1 MIQLINAIEIAP
13 LKYKKGEH
21 ELPEV
26 SDPPNPEEWYRKW
39 VKAVSIIDLDFD
51 TIDKNSYFVDIENID
66 DRNLKIILEIDL
78 QEIDLDAC
86 EDQIMPFD
94 GGIVLKSNDKILL
107 KPTCCGDIGIIKEW
121 QRILENE
128 SKEWTDLWIGH
139 PYVFYKKENG
149 KIQFSDYS
157 DLNLSEFLNIEPI
170 FEIEESN
177 LRIELEKVT
186 QHQINFKNKII
197 NTLQE
202 MNVENAERISELMIG
217 VK

>member
-1 MIQLINAIEIAP
+1 MELINVIEISP
-13 LKYKKGEH
+13 LKYSKEEY

-26 SDPPNPEEWYRKW
+26 SDPPNPEVWYRKW
-39 VKAVSIIDLDFD
+39 VKAVSSIDLDFD
-51 TIDKNSYFVDIENID
+51 TIDKDSYFVDIEDVD

-78 QEIDLDAC
+78 QEIDLGDF

-94 GGIVLKSNDKILL
+94 GGIVLKKNDEILI
-107 KPTCCGDIGIIKEW
+107 KPTCCGDISNIKEW

-128 SKEWTDLWIGH
+128 SKEWSDLWIGH
-139 PYVFYKKENG
+139 PSVFYKKENG

-157 DLNLSEFLNIEPI
+157 DLNLNEFLDIQPI

-177 LRIELEKVT
+177 LRIEFEKVK
-186 QHQINFKNKII
+186 QQQIKFKNTISEILKKMKID
-197 NTLQE
+197 
-202 MNVENAERISELMIG
+202 NAERISELMTG